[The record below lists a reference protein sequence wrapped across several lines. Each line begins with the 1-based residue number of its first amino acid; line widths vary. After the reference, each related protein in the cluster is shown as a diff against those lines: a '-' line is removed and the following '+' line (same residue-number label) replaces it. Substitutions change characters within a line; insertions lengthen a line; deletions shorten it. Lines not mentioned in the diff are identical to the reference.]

1 MKKFP
6 GGDVSAREQEVQGL
20 QERDLQRP
28 GLSQEQRQSCSSD
41 CWESFIMIIMIFI
54 MIMIMLMMF
63 MMIFLMIMLM
73 SIYLKVEVQHK
84 VQEDKMDREKLMG
97 KKLGSGKWEIQ

>member
-1 MKKFP
+1 MSVHVNKLKAHTITNIYTIHKYKYTMHNTQIQILP
-6 GGDVSAREQEVQGL
+6 GGDVSACEQEVQGL

-41 CWESFIMIIMIFI
+41 CWESFIMIMMFI

-63 MMIFLMIMLM
+63 MMVL
-73 SIYLKVEVQHK
+73 
-84 VQEDKMDREKLMG
+84 
-97 KKLGSGKWEIQ
+97 

>member
-1 MKKFP
+1 MSHVSACEQVKGSYKSKYTIHKYKYTMHNTQIQILP

-41 CWESFIMIIMIFI
+41 CWESVIMIIMIFI
-54 MIMIMLMMF
+54 MIMI
-63 MMIFLMIMLM
+63 II
-73 SIYLKVEVQHK
+73 ST
-84 VQEDKMDREKLMG
+84 
-97 KKLGSGKWEIQ
+97 